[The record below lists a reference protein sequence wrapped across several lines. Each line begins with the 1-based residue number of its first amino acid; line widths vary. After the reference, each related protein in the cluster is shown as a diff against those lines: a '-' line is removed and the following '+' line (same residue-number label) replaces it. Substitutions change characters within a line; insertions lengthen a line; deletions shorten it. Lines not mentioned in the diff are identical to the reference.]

1 MQRRT
6 VAIYVAFFLVVGVAS
21 YSLVT
26 TADTPEVEFENPELE
41 LAEGDEFRKGGQL
54 YTLTE
59 LSRTEEEG
67 DHGGTQITREATL
80 EWTVEDAQQSE
91 TWENGSTI
99 PYADGEY
106 EVLVGGEGS
115 DEFLL
120 RESIDRGAILGGD
133 PAADNETV
141 TRNGTD
147 YVVVEE
153 EGEAQFVPAADYFP
167 EPQEEQFATG
177 ETLQYANRTVTVDA
191 VEAEG
196 VTVTWT
202 EDETRTTTL
211 SQAQETTIDDTTY
224 LAYFSGG
231 EGNLR
236 LVLTTDFDGYEAQLE
251 QIEQHEQKVTGLW
264 YVTAL
269 AGVTVVLLF
278 ALAFLP
284 TRY

>member
-6 VAIYVAFFLVVGVAS
+6 VAIYAAFFLLVGVAS
-21 YSLVT
+21 YSLVA
-26 TADTPEVEFENPELE
+26 TADAPEVEFENPELE
-41 LAEGDEFRKGGQL
+41 LAEGDEFREDGQL
-54 YTLTE
+54 YTVTD

-67 DHGGTQITREATL
+67 EHGGTTITREATL
-80 EWTVEDAQQSE
+80 EWTVEDAPQSE

-99 PYADGEY
+99 SYADGEY
-106 EVLVGGEGS
+106 EVHVAGENS
-115 DEFLL
+115 SEFLL
-120 RESIDRGAILGGD
+120 RESIDREAILGDD

-153 EGEAQFVPAADYFP
+153 EGEAQLVPATDYFP
-167 EPQEEQFATG
+167 EPREEQFATG

-211 SQAQETTIDDTTY
+211 SQAEETTIGDTTY
-224 LAYFSGG
+224 LAYFGG
-231 EGNLR
+231 DGSNLR
-236 LVLTTDFDGYEAQLE
+236 LVLTTDFESYEAQLE
-251 QIEQHEQKVTGLW
+251 QIERHEEKVTGLW
-264 YVTAL
+264 YVTGL